1 MNKTKLS
8 VALAALML
16 SSPAFA
22 QEKLDKIDVNDV
34 RGMKTYDVYSEPQ
47 SFKNN
52 TQVFEREDF
61 QNMPV
66 RNAYEMLDYA
76 TGAFIQTQGR
86 KSPYFASVRAGSN
99 LGIIIDGAY
108 LPAPAASKV
117 LMRLPVTA
125 IESMTIVRDASA
137 LNLGPLTSIV
147 GPMTS
152 SRTEGFIVIKTLS
165 AFKKPKTE
173 LHTRLAS
180 HGEVGIDG
188 TASTH
193 LSENIAVRGV
203 LGTERR
209 DGAPG
214 YVNGHENLAG
224 VWKMEGYHDKMD
236 WQVNF
241 FHADGEQKLQRGQT
255 TSGVQ
260 DSKWS
265 YDPMSLRMIN
275 SQAGYHWNEQNSTAA
290 RFSYSESNAD
300 LQQYDY
306 TKPAFYKE
314 EKTIERFSNLDL
326 SHAYKNGGNMLRLGY
341 NWMHYHN
348 PTGML
353 YYPGFERKETIQ
365 SLYLQDEYRADRF
378 SLDFGLRTDLRKI
391 DVGYEDTFKI
401 IGGQKK
407 PFKNITK
414 NVELDPLITAAIG
427 GSYRVTNASLLTL
440 RTLYT
445 EQQPVSVYTSN
456 NSSLPKEKRLRL
468 ELGWQ
473 QSWHELFSTTL
484 TGFQEKL
491 EDAAYIASQTPDPTS
506 PGEFLNVY
514 GSAGWENQGVELEMR
529 GKKGPYGYLVGL
541 SYVEPGKTP
550 TGVVNLPK
558 ELVRAQLYY
567 HGSQWTADFGAR
579 SMDKYLSANKA
590 GTGTAGGFVTF
601 DSSVGRNFKAMN
613 AEHKISVFAK
623 NFTDE
628 KYETVYGFPSEGA
641 TFGVDYRVAF

>member
-628 KYETVYGFPSEGA
+628 KFETVYGFPSEGA